1 MTKEKSNPQSPE
13 EMAKTAQE
21 AAVKSAMEQAQAMFG
36 NIPGFQ
42 MPGGMQE
49 QIMTQMGSGVP
60 DMAEIQAQ
68 QEAML
73 KAAGVDPAVVAQA
86 GMQNMAFAQQMMQ
99 EAMDGTLG
107 KGLSSSDAMAQM
119 MEAFGDDGWTINRSE
134 TGKLDA
140 EQLRLLAFGAP
151 MLVYN
156 DEKVDSLAGR
166 GTSRRSR

>member
-60 DMAEIQAQ
+60 DMRGWAQ
-68 QEAML
+68 NLPEL
-73 KAAGVDPAVVAQA
+73 TPAVGRYAEYGICPANDA
-86 GMQNMAFAQQMMQ
+86 GSN
-99 EAMDGTLG
+99 
-107 KGLSSSDAMAQM
+107 
-119 MEAFGDDGWTINRSE
+119 
-134 TGKLDA
+134 
-140 EQLRLLAFGAP
+140 
-151 MLVYN
+151 
-156 DEKVDSLAGR
+156 GR
-166 GTSRRSR
+166 YSW